1 MPAKHPRPYRL
12 MMMRTKAYPIV
23 VEASVR
29 SNEVGDD
36 VRLRFVLLL
45 RRGLRSLCAPA
56 ALLSLVKPPPPTPPS
71 EAGFFFRRGMSADGA
86 EAPVLIS
93 ILFFVLNERWAVWDL
108 LFLAKGKREKMWS
121 CVFFLSRRWVAPNA
135 NSDS

>member
-1 MPAKHPRPYRL
+1 
-12 MMMRTKAYPIV
+12 MRTKAYPIV

-45 RRGLRSLCAPA
+45 RRGLRSRCAPA

-93 ILFFVLNERWAVWDL
+93 ILSFVLNDELWDFF
-108 LFLAKGKREKMWS
+108 FLAKLANKRRKEVGCAK
-121 CVFFLSRRWVAPNA
+121 CGVFRSLAQCQQ
-135 NSDS
+135 